1 MYIHEGCGRE
11 GRKIKYEM
19 FSATFFHVPTL
30 SALYI
35 GRGLYTCIHVYTCIV
50 GRGSTCEEW
59 VKVMARKFFCVMG
72 SFLIN
77 FPNGR
82 VFRRCSAVCVCVCV
96 CGFGMIVGSTEPFQG
111 AIFPAHCMYTVYSL
125 LCPHLS
131 KPQPPTH
138 LHCCITPAQLCHSC
152 AIPST
157 YQFTTLTHTHTH
169 SHAILLTHTHTP
181 IHTYT
186 HTPIH
191 TYTHTHIHPYTHTP
205 IHTYTH
211 THIHPYTHIHTYTH
225 THIHPYT
232 HIHTYTLTQT
242 EFEVICVLCT
252 NVGVNQ
258 EDKKPVSYT
267 ACLCTYILACFFL
280 PSFSHLSLKHIY
292 HVQASFNVTA
302 PSPVALLH
310 SLSL

>member
-1 MYIHEGCGRE
+1 MGE
-11 GRKIKYEM
+11 
-19 FSATFFHVPTL
+19 FSGDVAQ
-30 SALYI
+30 
-35 GRGLYTCIHVYTCIV
+35 
-50 GRGSTCEEW
+50 
-59 VKVMARKFFCVMG
+59 
-72 SFLIN
+72 
-77 FPNGR
+77 
-82 VFRRCSAVCVCVCV
+82 CVCV
-96 CGFGMIVGSTEPFQG
+96 CGFGVIVGSTEPFQG
-111 AIFPAHCMYTVYSL
+111 AIFPAHYMYTVYSL

-138 LHCCITPAQLCHSC
+138 LHCCIAPAQLCHSC

-169 SHAILLTHTHTP
+169 MPFCSHIHIHPYTHIHP

-186 HTPIH
+186 QYTHTHIHPIH
-191 TYTHTHIHPYTHTP
+191 PYTHTHIHPYTHTP
-205 IHTYTH
+205 NTPIHTYTH
-211 THIHPYTHIHTYTH
+211 TPIH
-225 THIHPYT
+225 T

-267 ACLCTYILACFFL
+267 ACLCTYIHVLACFFL

-292 HVQASFNVTA
+292 HVQASINVKA
-302 PSPVALLH
+302 PSPVAVPQ